1 MPHAPTPWVS
11 LAALL
16 AMFLLPFLPAWLFE
30 GPRTVK
36 HRPRRHVC
44 GECGLPRPTA
54 TFARPRRRRRPSSPS
69 GASCLGPSRRSAASC
84 AG

>member
-1 MPHAPTPWVS
+1 MPHAPTPWVG

-16 AMFLLPFLPAWLFE
+16 AMFLLPFLPAWLIE

-44 GECGLPRPTA
+44 GECGLP
-54 TFARPRRRRRPSSPS
+54 
-69 GASCLGPSRRSAASC
+69 
-84 AG
+84 